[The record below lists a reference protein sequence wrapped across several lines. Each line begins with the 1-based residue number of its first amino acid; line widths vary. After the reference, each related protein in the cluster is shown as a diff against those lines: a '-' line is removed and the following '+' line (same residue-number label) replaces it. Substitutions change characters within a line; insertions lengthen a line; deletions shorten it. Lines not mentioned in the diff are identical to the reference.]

1 MKENKVKMGKTD
13 LKQKIS
19 AVDAGG
25 RTRWNRFIYNNNTVG
40 YVFASPFII
49 GFLIF
54 TIIPMISSLYYS
66 FTDYDMISEAK
77 YIGWTNFINLF
88 QDERFM
94 NAIKVTLVYVFFSVP
109 LKLAFAL
116 FIAFLLTRSSRLVS
130 FYRSLYYLPSLIGG
144 SVAVALVWKEL
155 FARKGFINLNLEKLG
170 IPTINWLGSM
180 TAAKW
185 PLILMTVWQF
195 GSSMLIFAAGLKEI
209 PTSYYE
215 AAKIDRANS
224 IQSFFHITIPCL
236 SPVILFN
243 LVMQLISGFM
253 VFTQAYVITGGGP
266 NDATMYYALYVY
278 KQGIN
283 NRHMGY
289 ASAMSWVMLIIMSVI
304 TAVVF
309 KTSKHWVFDESAES

>member
-1 MKENKVKMGKTD
+1 MTD
-13 LKQKIS
+13 KQIERQRRFELS
-19 AVDAGG
+19 G
-25 RTRWNRFIYNNNTVG
+25 RSGWSRFIYNENTVG
-40 YVFASPFII
+40 YIFASPFIL
-49 GFLIF
+49 GFLVF
-54 TIIPMISSLYYS
+54 TIIPMLSSLYYS
-66 FTDYDMISEAK
+66 MTDYNMIAQENW
-77 YIGWTNFINLF
+77 IGFDNYVNLF
-88 QDERFM
+88 ADERFI
-94 NAIKVTLVYVFFSVP
+94 NSIKVTLIYVFFSVP

-116 FIAFLLTRSSRLVS
+116 FIAFLLTRKSKAVS

-155 FARKGFINLNLEKLG
+155 FARKGFINLNLAKLG
-170 IPTINWLGSM
+170 IPAINWLGNMS
-180 TAAKW
+180 TAKW

-209 PTSYYE
+209 PVSLYE
-215 AAKIDRANS
+215 AAKIDRANGF
-224 IQSFFHITIPCL
+224 QSFFHITIPCL

-253 VFTQAYVITGGGP
+253 VFTQAFVITGGGP

-283 NRHMGY
+283 NRNMGY

-304 TAVVF
+304 TAIVF
-309 KTSKHWVFDESAES
+309 KTSKHWVFYESEEA